1 MASVFVGKHRVLPTR
16 VAIKVL
22 QERYLDN
29 AAITKR
35 FFNEAQVIASIGH
48 PNIVEIYDYGRLEDG
63 SAYIV
68 MELLSGESLR
78 DRIRQ
83 GPIPERQAIRF
94 ARQLASA
101 LAEAHRQSV
110 VHRDLKPDNVFI
122 IEDAEVESGER
133 IKLLDFGVAKKLEG
147 EKVTEET
154 AMGVLVGTPAYMSP
168 EQCKGFGDV
177 DGRSDIYSLGV
188 LLYRM
193 VTNRLPFEAEA
204 TGELIGKHIYSPPPP
219 VRALRPEVSA
229 ELEQV
234 ILRCLAKSP
243 GDRFQ
248 TMDDLAAA
256 LDELTGHTGS
266 AVRRLPSADPAPRR
280 HPSADPAP
288 SGRGDPDPVSVLATI
303 EEIAPSSTASLS
315 GPTAIASE
323 RAASGEPR
331 GFRKGWLAL
340 GCGLGLAA
348 GAFVLGLGSGE
359 SGERPATASPPAA
372 VVAPG
377 EAEPSLIEA
386 DETDFPGDEGI
397 EAIDPGETTGAAA
410 VASEEVTEERDSPE
424 RQRTERRERRRSSE
438 HRNARAES
446 ADTDAKKPADAKGED
461 AKDAKD
467 AKGDDVPMFF

>member
-1 MASVFVGKHRVLPTR
+1 
-16 VAIKVL
+16 
-22 QERYLDN
+22 
-29 AAITKR
+29 
-35 FFNEAQVIASIGH
+35 
-48 PNIVEIYDYGRLEDG
+48 
-63 SAYIV
+63 
-68 MELLSGESLR
+68 
-78 DRIRQ
+78 
-83 GPIPERQAIRF
+83 
-94 ARQLASA
+94 
-101 LAEAHRQSV
+101 
-110 VHRDLKPDNVFI
+110 
-122 IEDAEVESGER
+122 
-133 IKLLDFGVAKKLEG
+133 
-147 EKVTEET
+147 
-154 AMGVLVGTPAYMSP
+154 MGVLVGTPAYMSP

-303 EEIAPSSTASLS
+303 EEIAPGLTASIS

-323 RAASGEPR
+323 RPASSESG

-372 VVAPG
+372 VAAPADEPPTLREADELAERGTGDLPGDATSAPG
-377 EAEPSLIEA
+377 ELAGGIE
-386 DETDFPGDEGI
+386 DEGI
-397 EAIDPGETTGAAA
+397 LEMDSPGERRRAK
-410 VASEEVTEERDSPE
+410 
-424 RQRTERRERRRSSE
+424 RRERRQASE
-438 HRNARAES
+438 RAARDEP
-446 ADTDAKKPADAKGED
+446 ADTSNKADPAKD

-467 AKGDDVPMFF
+467 KSTKDAKDGKGDDVPMFF